1 MTIQWTTEQIL
12 SQCLLVTQAR
22 SGTQMLESALKSHP
36 DVVLNSWS
44 GRDGKGI
51 MGLYDFR
58 ELDGE
63 TEPGRR
69 FRITSTHQ
77 WGEAYAINTFGMG
90 LEKFWRL
97 VGYFF
102 PRAIIL
108 GRRNQLRRFLSQKVA
123 SKVGFDVAVERPRHP
138 KVNLNVPELVTT
150 VMYMVDNQL
159 AVERAFPD
167 ALVLAYED
175 LVMDWP
181 SWAGVIQDFIGLE
194 PMDIRPTTHRWET
207 RPVPDII
214 ANWSPEME
222 QRLVRLGYGGWIDNG
237 P

>member
-1 MTIQWTTEQIL
+1 MIHWTTEQIL
-12 SQCLLVTQAR
+12 NQCLLVTQAR
-22 SGTQMLESALKSHP
+22 SGTQMLESALQFHP
-36 DVVLNSWS
+36 DLVLNSWS
-44 GRDGKGI
+44 GRDGKGV

-58 ELDGE
+58 ELDEE

-77 WGEAYAINTFGMG
+77 WGEEFVNNLFGMSR
-90 LEKFWRL
+90 EKLWKL

-102 PRAIIL
+102 PRTIIL

-123 SKVGFDVAVERPRHP
+123 SKVGFDVKEKRPRHP
-138 KVNLNVPELVTT
+138 KVNLVVPELVTT

-175 LVMDWP
+175 LVTDWP
-181 SWAGVIQDFIGLE
+181 YWAGITQEFIGLE
-194 PMDIRPTTHRWET
+194 PIDIRPATHRWET
-207 RPVPDII
+207 RPVQDII
-214 ANWSPEME
+214 MNWSLEME
-222 QRLVRLGYGGWIDNG
+222 RRLIRLGYGGWIDDG